1 MFKIIDE
8 GDNKF
13 RLESATG
20 VDVGW
25 IRGHT
30 IGFRG
35 LPTETAVIEAAA
47 DSSQALELSLAR
59 EFLGRPV
66 HDIDTSDI
74 RLVHDGAY
82 EWVADGDRP
91 LARILRP
98 TSGPFSEEAFGI
110 ELLVP
115 TYASHHVIIACAHA
129 VWRVLGPHLRIPATI
144 AAAVHLPSQVF
155 PFRRGPS
162 PATAVWGG

>member
-1 MFKIIDE
+1 MLKIIDE

-13 RLESATG
+13 RLESAAD
-20 VDVGW
+20 VEVGW

-30 IGFRG
+30 LGFRG
-35 LPTETAVIEAAA
+35 LPTETAAIEAAV
-47 DSSQALELSLAR
+47 DSSRALELSLAR
-59 EFLGRPV
+59 EFQGRPV
-66 HDIDTSDI
+66 HDMSTSDI
-74 RLVHDGAY
+74 GVVHDGAY
-82 EWVADGDRP
+82 EWVADGVRP

-115 TYASHHVIIACAHA
+115 SYASHHVIIACAHA
-129 VWRVLGPHLRIPATI
+129 VWRVLGPHLMTPATI
-144 AAAVHLPSQVF
+144 AAGVHLPSQVF